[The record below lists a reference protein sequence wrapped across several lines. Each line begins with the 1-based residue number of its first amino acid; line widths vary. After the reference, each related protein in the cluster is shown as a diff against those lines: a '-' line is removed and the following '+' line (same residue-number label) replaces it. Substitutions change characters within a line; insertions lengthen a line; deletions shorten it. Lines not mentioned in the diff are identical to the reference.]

1 MPFRTSHCLNTE
13 IVFFAYI
20 INLFSFFLFG
30 MSQRNLTSQVVKGGS
45 VVGSQVSLGFSGEP
59 GVYPMH
65 SREKMSANSF
75 LFKRHVYSHAEK
87 VGLSRMFSFEAFE
100 AVQQHAA
107 RLCSCFFAG
116 GADTDGNNDT
126 RGDAGE
132 RFVVSSS
139 FSITSDASSSADED
153 DSKDKHRA

>member
-1 MPFRTSHCLNTE
+1 
-13 IVFFAYI
+13 
-20 INLFSFFLFG
+20 
-30 MSQRNLTSQVVKGGS
+30 MSQRNLTLQAVKGGS

-75 LFKRHVYSHAEK
+75 LFKRHVYSHTEK

-100 AVQQHAA
+100 TVQQHAA

-116 GADTDGNNDT
+116 DADTNGNNN
-126 RGDAGE
+126 DAGE